1 MGVLKH
7 GGLLSLDL
15 VLTPV
20 QVLEPLPD
28 QAGVNALV
36 LAAGE
41 ELLNRLGRGVG
52 DALRALGYEHDD
64 VLALVEVGEVL
75 PGIPGRV
82 DPAPR
87 GPESRRDQLADSGD
101 SVRDVADQEAEVPI
115 VLRLVAEELDR
126 HFSDEAQRAL
136 AADNDVA
143 DVRARG
149 PSGHVLDAG
158 DLPPGKDAF
167 QADDHI
173 LDAAVQG
180 GELADRPSCD

>member
-36 LAAGE
+36 LA
-41 ELLNRLGRGVG
+41 
-52 DALRALGYEHDD
+52 
-64 VLALVEVGEVL
+64 
-75 PGIPGRV
+75 GIPGRV
-82 DPAPR
+82 DPAHR

-101 SVRDVADQEAEVPI
+101 SVREVADQEAEVPI

-149 PSGHVLDAG
+149 PSGHVL
-158 DLPPGKDAF
+158 
-167 QADDHI
+167 
-173 LDAAVQG
+173 
-180 GELADRPSCD
+180 